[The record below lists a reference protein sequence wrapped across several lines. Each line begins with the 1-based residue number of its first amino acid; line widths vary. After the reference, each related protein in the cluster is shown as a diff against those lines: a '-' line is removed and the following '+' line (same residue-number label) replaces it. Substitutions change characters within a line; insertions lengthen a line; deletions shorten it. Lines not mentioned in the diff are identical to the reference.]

1 MNAGEG
7 GRGKPPAHDP
17 EAPDQG
23 SKMAQ
28 ALQEQGTAIEP
39 EAAVRGRE
47 DAAWA
52 REEAERVVGT
62 AIAGL
67 ETQNN
72 QLREANEKLVLAT
85 LTSQELREAAQMA
98 RQRQDEFL
106 AMLAHELRNPLGPIR
121 TAVELLER
129 VGDGQPTPRP
139 VLAVIKRQV
148 EHMVRLLDDLLDVAR
163 VTQGKVTLERRPTAV
178 SEFIQRAVEVTD
190 QLINER
196 QQRLTL
202 DLPVPSLFV
211 DGDPVRLTQ
220 VITNLLQNASK
231 YTPHGG
237 AITLRAELLGE
248 VIVVRVIDD
257 GMGISAN
264 ALPFVFDLFAQDERT
279 QARSQGGL
287 GIGLTVV
294 HRMVGLHDGTV
305 EARSGGRGKGSEF
318 IVTLPRLEREGEA
331 ALPERAVDALAP
343 SAARIL
349 MIEDNVEAGEML
361 AELLTLSGHE
371 VEVALG
377 GPNGLQVFE
386 RFGPQIVLCDIGLPG
401 MDGYEVA
408 RNLRAR
414 RPEKAPTL
422 IALTGYGS
430 PKDHER
436 SRAAGFDH
444 HVVKPVDLES
454 LLRLI
459 DSAVH
464 GANSTKGRGTAPRT
478 DQGEKGR

>member
-1 MNAGEG
+1 
-7 GRGKPPAHDP
+7 
-17 EAPDQG
+17 
-23 SKMAQ
+23 MAQ
-28 ALQEQGTAIEP
+28 ALQEQMTSIAKR

-47 DAAWA
+47 DAAWG
-52 REEAERVVGT
+52 RDDTEQVVRT
-62 AIAGL
+62 AIAEL
-67 ETQNN
+67 EIQNN

-85 LTSQELREAAQMA
+85 LTSQELREAAQTA

-129 VGDGQPTPRP
+129 VDDGQPTPRA

-148 EHMVRLLDDLLDVAR
+148 GHMVRLLDDLLDVAR

-178 SEFIQRAVEVTD
+178 SEFIQRAVEATD

-211 DGDPVRLTQ
+211 DGDSVRLTQ
-220 VITNLLQNASK
+220 VFTNLLQNASK
-231 YTPHGG
+231 YTPQGG
-237 AITLRAELLGE
+237 AITLRAEPLGE
-248 VIVVRVIDD
+248 VVVVSVIDN
-257 GMGISAN
+257 GMGISAK

-331 ALPERAVDALAP
+331 ALPGRAVDALAP
-343 SAARIL
+343 TGARIL
-349 MIEDNVEAGEML
+349 LIEDNVEAGEML

-371 VEVALG
+371 VEVALD
-377 GPNGLQVFE
+377 GPNGLQAFE
-386 RFGPQIVLCDIGLPG
+386 RFGPQILLCDIGLPG

-414 RPEKAPTL
+414 RPKKAPTL

-436 SRAAGFDH
+436 ARAAGFDH
-444 HVVKPVDLES
+444 HVVKPVDLKS

-464 GANSTKGRGTAPRT
+464 GANSTMGRGTAPRT